1 MATPIRRLGIVRPTA
16 DTPMLAFTSTSYFF
30 VSVIATNVS
39 ESDNATF
46 SVWVIPDGNEA
57 LIPSHV
63 AFNLPLNIKDSYE
76 TYRFPVMN
84 TDEIMVEA
92 STSSVTFT
100 VVGIDQINE
109 ITEV

>member
-1 MATPIRRLGIVRPTA
+1 VATPIRRLGIVRPSA
-16 DTPMLAFTSTSYFF
+16 ETPLLAFTSTSYFF

-39 ESDNATF
+39 ESENATF
-46 SVWVIPDGNEA
+46 SIWVVPTGNET
-57 LIPSHV
+57 LIPSHI
-63 AFNLPLNIKDSYE
+63 AYNLPLNLKDSYE

-84 TDEIMVEA
+84 TDVIKVEA

-109 ITEV
+109 INSV